1 MSSENAPGLVVRRE
15 IPGVDEQTPLM
26 QGDIV
31 TGRVAEVAAQ
41 QPIQTRSGKW
51 IALIASDTPYEFG
64 TQTHKTTLFVKPIS
78 SFENDV
84 AAEQRALIMFGDING
99 SVAKGH
105 IVQAKVKEQNGVL
118 VVQQLNNLTTHSS
131 IQLAVQTDGKTV
143 LITLLVGLAM
153 FAFIVWTV
161 FDFVASGRF
170 MAMVTGLAGNLLG
183 APTALLQTAGAPAQ
197 FITLQGN

>member
-1 MSSENAPGLVVRRE
+1 MSSENAPGLVVRQE

-26 QGDIV
+26 KGDIV

-51 IALIASDTPYEFG
+51 IALITSDTPYEFS

-84 AAEQRALIMFGDING
+84 AAEQRALVMFGDING

-105 IVQAKVKEQNGVL
+105 IVQAKVEERNGML

-131 IQLAVQTDGKTV
+131 IQPAVQTDSKTV

-153 FAFIVWTV
+153 FAFIAWTA
-161 FDFVASGRF
+161 FDFVTSGRF
-170 MAMVTGLAGNLLG
+170 MAMVTGLAGNLLD
-183 APTALLQTAGAPAQ
+183 ALTALLQTAGAPAQ
-197 FITLQGN
+197 FVTLQGN